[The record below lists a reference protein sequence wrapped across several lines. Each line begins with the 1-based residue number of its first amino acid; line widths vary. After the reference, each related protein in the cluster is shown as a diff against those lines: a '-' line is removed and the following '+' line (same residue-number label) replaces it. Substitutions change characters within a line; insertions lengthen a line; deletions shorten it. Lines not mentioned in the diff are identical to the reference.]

1 MPGTTKAADC
11 LRSGGLVLEGLEMM
25 RAQMLRVT
33 FPALRQDV
41 HTLRRLGAPPTR
53 ARTRWMLGFHRRLVR
68 TWECETLL
76 PKMGPLPQTSHTAA
90 TVSLLIFNAS
100 TLRLMPGARS
110 YRPGAGRRATRTQ

>member
-1 MPGTTKAADC
+1 
-11 LRSGGLVLEGLEMM
+11 
-25 RAQMLRVT
+25 MLRVT

-41 HTLRRLGAPPTR
+41 HTLRRLGAPLTR